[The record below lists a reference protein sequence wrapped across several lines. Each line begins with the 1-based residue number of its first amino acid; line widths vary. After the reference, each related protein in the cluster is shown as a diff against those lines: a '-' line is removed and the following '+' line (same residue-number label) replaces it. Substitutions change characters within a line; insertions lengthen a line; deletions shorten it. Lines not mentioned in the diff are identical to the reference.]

1 MRESLVTKQ
10 PCADCGRPSFTLYC
24 DMCCGGGST
33 ARWETTGVEN
43 RKSHNRYESLHTIH
57 AGATRPSKVGS

>member
-1 MRESLVTKQ
+1 MRKSLVTKK
-10 PCADCGRPSFTLYC
+10 PCVECGQPSFTLYC

-43 RKSHNRYESLHTIH
+43 RKNCSLYDSLHTIH
-57 AGATRPSKVGS
+57 ARATRPSKAGS